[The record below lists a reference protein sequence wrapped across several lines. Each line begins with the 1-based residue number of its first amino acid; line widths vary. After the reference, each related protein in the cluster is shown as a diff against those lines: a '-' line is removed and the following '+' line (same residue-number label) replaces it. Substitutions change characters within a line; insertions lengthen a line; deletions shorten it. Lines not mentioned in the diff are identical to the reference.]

1 MTIVLPADMT
11 DTHEEERGT
20 FNFRRA
26 SLMFESRTPTLVTYS
41 FIPHSDDGLIQWLSD
56 AAMLADPRLFVHWG
70 FDGIELAITARP
82 CDRNE
87 LHTFPLAVQYS
98 GEEAFELA
106 NIAFPTKKPTTR
118 IIGCT
123 D

>member
-41 FIPHSDDGLIQWLSD
+41 FIPDSDCGLIQWLSD
-56 AAMLADPRLFVHWG
+56 VAELADPRLFVHWG
-70 FDGIELAITARP
+70 FDGIELSIMAHP
-82 CDRNE
+82 CNKNE
-87 LHTFPLAVQYS
+87 LHTFPLTVQYT
-98 GEEAFELA
+98 GQEAFDLSQ
-106 NIAFPTKKPTTR
+106 IAFPTKNPTTR

>member
-1 MTIVLPADMT
+1 MIITLPADMT
-11 DTHEEERGT
+11 DTHEEERNT
-20 FNFRRA
+20 FHIRRA
-26 SLMFESRTPTLVTYS
+26 SIMFESRTPTLVVYS
-41 FIPHSDDGLIQWLSD
+41 FIPDSDCGLIQWLSD
-56 AAMLADPRLFVHWG
+56 VAELSDPRLFVHCG
-70 FDGIELAITARP
+70 FDGIELSIMARP
-82 CDRNE
+82 CRQNE